1 MSAQL
6 TFHKA
11 ILGGQDA
18 HVFVPKFTDE
28 DFAMMEEIERKM
40 LEEEMDPDLEALLY
54 EDEHEK
60 MLEDLAELLEED
72 LDGTILSGPPPQL
85 SHMPI
90 GCCPTVF
97 WHKARYPEFLHSNPQ
112 VPVRM
117 VMDKGGYWI
126 GSIAG
131 QKANVFIS
139 KDLAPSGN
147 LHSYYLM
154 DLEYNPVGRNMWR
167 ATGVHPKLD
176 SMAMLVAETSFVHP
190 AVPGSYIM
198 DSFPLSS
205 EHTFDVPMPP
215 HYIGAIIGKGG
226 KNLDALLKKFC
237 GSPYAVLP
245 EVTITPLTDTSFRVS
260 ILAGEDC
267 HWNMVDS
274 ATLISYMHC

>member
-6 TFHKA
+6 TFHKTFPDQGDHA
-11 ILGGQDA
+11 
-18 HVFVPKFTDE
+18 FVPVVTDE
-28 DFAMMEEIERKM
+28 DLTMMEEIDRKI
-40 LEEEMDPDLEALLY
+40 LEEEMDEDLEFLLFQ
-54 EDEHEK
+54 DQHEE

-85 SHMPI
+85 SHMPLN
-90 GCCPTVF
+90 CCPTTF
-97 WHKARYPEFLHSNPQ
+97 WHKARYPEFLRSKTQ
-112 VPVRM
+112 EPVRL

-131 QKANVFIS
+131 QAPNVFIS

-154 DLEYNPVGRNMWR
+154 DLEYHPVGRNMWR
-167 ATGVHPKLD
+167 AAGVHPKLD
-176 SMAMLVAETSFVHP
+176 SLAMLVAETSFVHP
-190 AVPGSYIM
+190 AMPGSYIM
-198 DSFPLSS
+198 NPFPLSS
-205 EHTFDVPMPP
+205 QHIFDVPMPS

-226 KNLDALLKKFC
+226 KNLDALLKQFC
-237 GSPYAVLP
+237 GSPYAEPP
-245 EVTITPLTDTSFRVS
+245 EVTLTPLSDASFRVS

>member
-6 TFHKA
+6 TFHKTFMGSPEHA
-11 ILGGQDA
+11 
-18 HVFVPKFTDE
+18 FVPKFSDE

-40 LEEEMDPDLEALLY
+40 LEDEMEPDLEALLFQ
-54 EDEHEK
+54 DQHEK
-60 MLEDLAELLEED
+60 MLEDLADLLEED
-72 LDGTILSGPPPQL
+72 LDGTVLSGPPPQL
-85 SHMPI
+85 SHMPLN
-90 GCCPTVF
+90 CCPTTF
-97 WHKARYPEFLHSNPQ
+97 WHKARHPEFLRSKTQ
-112 VPVRM
+112 EPVRM

-139 KDLAPSGN
+139 KDLAPSSN

-198 DSFPLSS
+198 NSFPLSS
-205 EHTFDVPMPP
+205 EHTFDVPMPS

-226 KNLDALLKKFC
+226 KNLDALLKQFC
-237 GSPYAVLP
+237 GSPYAEIP
-245 EVTITPLTDTSFRVS
+245 EVTITPLTDDSIRVS
-260 ILAGEDC
+260 ILVGEDC